1 MNEYIKKLLLVLP
14 AIILVV
20 LFLII
25 PAPERLG
32 FPGWITLLIFLIV
45 IYFWVIEI
53 VPLAITAL
61 LGIALLLATGTVSFT
76 EALSGFSSS
85 GFFLILVGF
94 GIAIGLMVTGLDKRI
109 ACKILNHCTTERSII
124 FWTILVT
131 AGFSMIMSNTTTVIL
146 MIPILRHLVERA
158 KVNRIALFLAVAF
171 AANIG
176 GVGTVIGSPPNVIAA
191 QALNLHFI
199 DWFVI
204 GFPIALIM
212 LALLFLSFLLYF
224 KLQKKKIKIKIER
237 LKSMTRKE
245 KLVSFFLI
253 LTIIGWFTSPLHGL
267 STVAVGL
274 MGTVLMLAF
283 VYSWKDFQQNTDWS
297 VVILIGGA
305 ISLGTALQITGV
317 AQWLAENV
325 ISLTGIE
332 HPLLIIFALV
342 VFSIA
347 LTQFIQNTATA
358 AMMVPVLVALSS
370 VYSTEINAFVFPV
383 IIGVSMTFL
392 LPPGTAPNALVHSE
406 TKIRTIDMI
415 KAGLLPTAFAFAC
428 LFVLSW
434 IML

>member
-1 MNEYIKKLLLVLP
+1 MIKKFLLCMPAILLVVFFL
-14 AIILVV
+14 
-20 LFLII
+20 LF

-32 FPGWITLLIFLIV
+32 YAGWTTLLIFLIV

-61 LGIALLLATGTVSFT
+61 LGIALLLATGSVSFT
-76 EALSGFSSS
+76 DALSGFSSS

-94 GIAIGLMVTGLDKRI
+94 GIAIGLVVTGLDKRI
-109 ACKILNHCTTERSII
+109 AYKILQHSNTERGLIFGTII
-124 FWTILVT
+124 IT
-131 AGFSMIMSNTTTVIL
+131 ALLSMIMSNTTTVIL
-146 MIPILRHLVERA
+146 MIPILRHIVERT

-191 QALNLHFI
+191 QALGLHFV
-199 DWFVI
+199 DWFII
-204 GFPIALIM
+204 GFPFALVM

-224 KLQKKKIKIKIER
+224 KLQKKKIKIKKER
-237 LKSMTRKE
+237 LTRMSRKE
-245 KLVSFFLI
+245 KLVSAFLI
-253 LTIIGWFTSPLHGL
+253 LTIIGWFTSPIHGL

-274 MGTVLMLAF
+274 AGTVLMLVF
-283 VYSWKDFQQNTDWS
+283 VYSWKDFQSNTDWS

-305 ISLGTALQITGV
+305 ISLGTALQVTGV

-325 ISLTGIE
+325 ISITGIE
-332 HPLLIIFALV
+332 HPLLIVFALV
-342 VFSIA
+342 IFSIA
-347 LTQFIQNTATA
+347 FTQFIQNTATS
-358 AMMVPVLVALSS
+358 AMMVPVLIALSS
-370 VYSTEINAFVFPV
+370 VYDTSINAFVFPV

-415 KAGLLPTAFAFAC
+415 KAGFLPTIFAFAC